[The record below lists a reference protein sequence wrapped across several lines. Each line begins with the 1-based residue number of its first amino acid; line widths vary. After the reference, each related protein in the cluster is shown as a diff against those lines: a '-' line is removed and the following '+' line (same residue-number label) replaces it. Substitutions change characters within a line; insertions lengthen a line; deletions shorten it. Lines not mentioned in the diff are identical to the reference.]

1 MGWECPDCTYLNSD
15 ADPCCGMCKYPA
27 PAAVKRAAGTDTAVV
42 DLVDLIDEDE
52 EQQRSSG
59 GMGSG
64 GSKALD
70 DAQWGKWDPNFCIE
84 LSGSPAAVSSPA
96 QQRQTASGEHE
107 PQWGAGGARAGSK
120 VPAAKRKRFDGH
132 EHAGSQAPLEVQGSR
147 SSAETAVAAQAAA
160 QVALASSDSVRSKAS
175 EQQQQRQPP
184 ERQGQQQQPQDEGP
198 AGKRVRGMAQAQA
211 VGGQAAVPS
220 ASSGTLSRELQRQPN
235 AAPTTL
241 PLPVHID
248 EALRKRKRDPA
259 PSAPSQPLPAQQQ
272 PTVQGGAPQPTV
284 QLSPV
289 GRQATPAASGH
300 PVRQG
305 LQVTPVAAAL
315 SAHKATPRSAAEGSQ
330 PRLPKQASLRLPPRR
345 SPVDKQLSA
354 SSRSGGAGAAAGCAA
369 TPPGQTSKP
378 AQPAVQTSPA
388 TVKSSLVPYVQQWA
402 GAATAVA
409 AVAEQGFSSVP
420 EVSGRQGKALSSSRP
435 EDWQLAHAA
444 FLALAIDGSKLERLQ
459 HQAQHAAKQPKP
471 QDVQQQQP
479 AGQQLSQ
486 SSQLPAWAQRA
497 RQGVVDLTPAVLGAA
512 SKCQPTGQEQWAQ
525 PVRLAVPGWLAYRV
539 ASQLPAAPSCCRAA
553 DLLHSAAGALRAAPL
568 PVLGATLAAE
578 PDPKLQPGSISGAGS
593 SSSKGRQPAAM
604 GWGQAAA
611 RLLAAASD
619 QGPPLG
625 LGARCKAFYE
635 QPAAV
640 FSTDLRL
647 RLATELGHLPC
658 GIAATGD
665 RSTAQQHGARAG
677 KRSVAGPSLQPSRF
691 AERGGDAAGAEES
704 DDCEDGSGTAQRKF
718 CKTEYRGV
726 RCAVTVDKDRR
737 YQSSVWLNNAQ
748 LWLGTY
754 DTIEQ
759 AARAVD
765 LVAAYRWLS
774 GGMNTEPIFNLP
786 HANYL
791 QDGDLVR
798 KLTALPDVKALKAH
812 IQSVCN
818 ASSSRG
824 GYRPGAR

>member
-1 MGWECPDCTYLNSD
+1 MPMPSDIASSAPLVAAGPPMGWECPDCTYLNSD
-15 ADPCCGMCKYPA
+15 ADPCCDMCKYPA
-27 PAAVKRAAGTDTAVV
+27 PAAVKRAAGTDTELV
-42 DLVDLIDEDE
+42 DLVDLADE

-70 DAQWGKWDPNFCIE
+70 DMQWGKWDPNFCVE

-107 PQWGAGGARAGSK
+107 PQWEAGGARAGSK
-120 VPAAKRKRFDGH
+120 VPAAKRKRFDGN
-132 EHAGSQAPLEVQGSR
+132 EHAGSQVPLEVQGSR

-220 ASSGTLSRELQRQPN
+220 ASSGTLSREVQWQPN

-259 PSAPSQPLPAQQQ
+259 PSPPSQPLPAQQQ

-354 SSRSGGAGAAAGCAA
+354 SSRSDGAGAAAGCAA
-369 TPPGQTSKP
+369 TSPGQTSKP
-378 AQPAVQTSPA
+378 AQPAAAVQTSPA
-388 TVKSSLVPYVQQWA
+388 SGSASDLPSHQLPLLPPKALTLPSRRPPLPPAPTAAMKSSPVPYVQQWA

-409 AVAEQGFSSVP
+409 ALAEPGFASVP
-420 EVSGRQGKALSSSRP
+420 EVSTRQGKALSSSRP

-444 FLALAIDGSKLERLQ
+444 FLALVS
-459 HQAQHAAKQPKP
+459 
-471 QDVQQQQP
+471 
-479 AGQQLSQ
+479 
-486 SSQLPAWAQRA
+486 
-497 RQGVVDLTPAVLGAA
+497 
-512 SKCQPTGQEQWAQ
+512 
-525 PVRLAVPGWLAYRV
+525 
-539 ASQLPAAPSCCRAA
+539 
-553 DLLHSAAGALRAAPL
+553 
-568 PVLGATLAAE
+568 
-578 PDPKLQPGSISGAGS
+578 
-593 SSSKGRQPAAM
+593 
-604 GWGQAAA
+604 
-611 RLLAAASD
+611 
-619 QGPPLG
+619 
-625 LGARCKAFYE
+625 
-635 QPAAV
+635 
-640 FSTDLRL
+640 
-647 RLATELGHLPC
+647 
-658 GIAATGD
+658 
-665 RSTAQQHGARAG
+665 
-677 KRSVAGPSLQPSRF
+677 
-691 AERGGDAAGAEES
+691 
-704 DDCEDGSGTAQRKF
+704 
-718 CKTEYRGV
+718 
-726 RCAVTVDKDRR
+726 
-737 YQSSVWLNNAQ
+737 
-748 LWLGTY
+748 
-754 DTIEQ
+754 
-759 AARAVD
+759 
-765 LVAAYRWLS
+765 
-774 GGMNTEPIFNLP
+774 
-786 HANYL
+786 
-791 QDGDLVR
+791 
-798 KLTALPDVKALKAH
+798 
-812 IQSVCN
+812 
-818 ASSSRG
+818 
-824 GYRPGAR
+824 